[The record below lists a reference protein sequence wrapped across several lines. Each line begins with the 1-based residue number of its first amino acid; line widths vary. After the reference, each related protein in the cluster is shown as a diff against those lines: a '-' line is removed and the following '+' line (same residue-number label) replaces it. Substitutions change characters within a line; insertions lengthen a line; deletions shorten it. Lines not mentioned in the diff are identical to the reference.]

1 MFLWF
6 AGDRPSAAV
15 GMTAQAVYDS
25 LDPMAEPKPFSL
37 VKLVCGVIASRDSV
51 FDWAVQSLEG
61 MFGPMDARS
70 PRRSFDLTDYYEK
83 QMGPGL
89 ARMFVSFERLI
100 RPEELSDIKLRTNAL
115 EREIQGHFHEE
126 KRIVN
131 LDPGYLTPAALVM
144 ATAKD
149 FSHRIP
155 LQKGIYAHL
164 EFLFHKNSLKALS
177 WTYPDF
183 RGDRYEA
190 FFLEVR
196 KIYTSQLSENK

>member
-1 MFLWF
+1 
-6 AGDRPSAAV
+6 
-15 GMTAQAVYDS
+15 
-25 LDPMAEPKPFSL
+25 MAEPKPFSP
-37 VKLVCGVIASRDSV
+37 VKLVCGVIASRDPF
-51 FDWAVQSLEG
+51 FDLAVRRLEEV
-61 MFGPMDARS
+61 FGPADTRS
-70 PRRSFDLTDYYEK
+70 PRCAFDLTDYYEK

-89 ARMFVSFERLI
+89 ARMFLSFERLI
-100 RPEELSDIKLRTNAL
+100 WPEELSDIKLRTNAL
-115 EREIQGHFHEE
+115 EREIQDHFHEE
-126 KRIVN
+126 KRLVN

-164 EFLFHKNSLKALS
+164 EFLFHKNSLQALS

-183 RGDRYEA
+183 RGDRYQA

-196 KIYTSQLSENK
+196 KIYTSQLSQDK

>member
-1 MFLWF
+1 
-6 AGDRPSAAV
+6 
-15 GMTAQAVYDS
+15 
-25 LDPMAEPKPFSL
+25 MAEPKPFAP
-37 VKLVCGVIASRDSV
+37 VKLVCGVIASSDLF
-51 FDWAVQSLEG
+51 FDLAIRRLEEL
-61 MFGPMDARS
+61 FGPADARG
-70 PRRSFDLTDYYEK
+70 PRCAFDLTDYYEN

-89 ARMFVSFERLI
+89 SRMFLSFERLI
-100 RPEELSDIKLRTNAL
+100 RPEDLSDIKLRTNAL
-115 EREIQGHFHEE
+115 EFEIQGHFHEE

-164 EFLFHKNSLKALS
+164 ELLFHKNSLQSLS

-183 RGDRYEA
+183 RGDMYQA

-196 KIYTSQLSENK
+196 KIYISQLSQNT